1 MAKNTKRGKVTSTKG
16 ITSKSKGDKTAT
28 KTLNGAQRRVGSD
41 SKLNSNRGSVI
52 QRDKIAFHDDRSLK
66 NNVDIKRSN
75 QHVVPYDGAW
85 AVRKEGS
92 NRATI
97 VFEVKSDAIDAASK
111 IARSQGAD
119 LIIHGRSGQIFQ
131 RSDASSSLSEKKIR
145 DVIRTS
151 AKKTASRSSKVKKS
165 SAKGSSKSRSN
176 KK

>member
-1 MAKNTKRGKVTSTKG
+1 MAKNTKRKTTTSTKG
-16 ITSKSKGDKTAT
+16 ITSKNSKTST
-28 KTLNGAQRRVGSD
+28 RTLNGGERRVKGD
-41 SKLNSNRGSVI
+41 TKLNSGCYI
-52 QRDKIAFHDDRSLK
+52 TQRDRFAFNDIRSLK
-66 NNVDIKRSN
+66 NAINIKGNN

-97 VFEVKSDAIDAASK
+97 VFEVKSDAIDAARK

-131 RSDASSSLSEKKIR
+131 RSDARSSISEKKIR
-145 DVIRTS
+145 DAIRTS
-151 AKKTASRSSKVKKS
+151 AKKTTSRSSTTKKS
-165 SAKGSSKSRSN
+165 SAKGSSKSKSN